1 MNDDIKIMTELQQYW
16 DRVLAAKA
24 GIEKAQ
30 ENERSLEKDLAENT
44 KKLTALGETLKE
56 LKSAIKINEL
66 SLKEKEERIAKLEDR
81 KKIIHTEK
89 ELKAL
94 EKEIDVLRF
103 DIGALEE
110 KGLAVIDDLEARQK
124 DHAELEQSVGRLR
137 SHLEEMQ
144 SQNAGVIA
152 DFKETIQSNEGE
164 FNSLIGRLAAQHRS
178 RFLKLIQSR
187 DGKGIARV
195 DGEICG
201 FCNRKIP
208 AALAIDAGKDE
219 KTVTCSNCGKFI
231 YR

>member
-1 MNDDIKIMTELQQYW
+1 MNNDIKIMIDLQIFR

-24 GIEKAQ
+24 GIEKAR
-30 ENERSLEKDLAENT
+30 ESERALEKELAENSAR
-44 KKLTALGETLKE
+44 LASLGESVKE
-56 LKSAIKINEL
+56 LKNAIKNNEL

-103 DIGALEE
+103 EIGDIEE
-110 KGLAVIDDLEARQK
+110 KGLSVIDDLDIKQK
-124 DHAELEQSVGRLR
+124 QYADLEESVSRLR
-137 SHLEEMQ
+137 SCMQ
-144 SQNAGVIA
+144 ETKVRHAGEIA
-152 DFKETIQSNEGE
+152 GFEETIKTNEGE
-164 FNSLIGRLAAQHRS
+164 FNSLIGSLAVQHRS
-178 RFLKLIQSR
+178 RFLKLAQSR

-208 AALAIDAGKDE
+208 ASLAIDAGKDD
-219 KTVTCSNCGKFI
+219 KIVTCSNCGKFI